1 MSSLVLSAL
10 LICFLIPIHGITACQ
25 LAPRKLSAADVNT
38 PADPA
43 PSPPNHCTHGTGGL
57 SPQNKG
63 VGGFCGGRATK
74 HSRYNG
80 ESGRQVQLAH
90 TLNCSLYEP
99 SVLEQSWTFTLQW
112 GIWWCSLFLALW
124 HFKRVS
130 SIISFVSVHVAW
142 QIKHSGQ
149 RWSDWKTHGFYCLHK
164 LYPRKKTGQISL
176 YSLQELSVTKSP
188 LKPSKDVLLG
198 GNVHSFKMIFK
209 PLKPPKITLNKIN
222 K

>member
-25 LAPRKLSAADVNT
+25 LALRKLSAADVNT

-90 TLNCSLYEP
+90 TLNCSLFLNKAEP
-99 SVLEQSWTFTLQW
+99 PHSNGVFGDAVCSWHY
-112 GIWWCSLFLALW
+112 GILREFLLLSPLFLSMLPD
-124 HFKRVS
+124 K
-130 SIISFVSVHVAW
+130 
-142 QIKHSGQ
+142 
-149 RWSDWKTHGFYCLHK
+149 
-164 LYPRKKTGQISL
+164 
-176 YSLQELSVTKSP
+176 
-188 LKPSKDVLLG
+188 
-198 GNVHSFKMIFK
+198 
-209 PLKPPKITLNKIN
+209 
-222 K
+222 

>member
-1 MSSLVLSAL
+1 MFPNTHSWYHSMSARSEEAVSRRCQYPCWPCSL
-10 LICFLIPIHGITACQ
+10 
-25 LAPRKLSAADVNT
+25 
-38 PADPA
+38 
-43 PSPPNHCTHGTGGL
+43 PPKPLHTWHWRIVPPEQR
-57 SPQNKG
+57 S
-63 VGGFCGGRATK
+63 GGFLWRT
-74 HSRYNG
+74 SNQTFPLQWG
-80 ESGRQVQLAH
+80 EWPAGSISTHFKLF
-90 TLNCSLYEP
+90 
-99 SVLEQSWTFTLQW
+99 SVLEQSWTSTLQW

-198 GNVHSFKMIFK
+198 GNVHWFKMIFK
-209 PLKPPKITLNKIN
+209 PLKPPKITQNK
-222 K
+222 